1 MVLWSTPPLLI
12 SVLTKCSVKLTKFT
26 NPTMHLSHIPQCTI
40 QDRNVHISVLNGA
53 LWDMGQVHC
62 RICEIVLLESHN
74 APVPH
79 PTVHHSEQKCAHFCS
94 EWCIVGYGTGA
105 LWDLWDCAHYCSEWS
120 IVGYGTGAW
129 WDLWDCAHFCS
140 EWSIVGNG
148 TGALWDLWDW
158 SIRCHFFFQGLTAL
172 PDYIQFKEWP
182 GVPFNQI
189 FTAASDD
196 VLNLL
201 YSMLTQNP
209 QKRCTASQVNILHRL
224 MHEFYQSI
232 FLMGIY
238 CYTFLFLFVT

>member
-1 MVLWSTPPLLI
+1 M
-12 SVLTKCSVKLTKFT
+12 
-26 NPTMHLSHIPQCTI
+26 LS
-40 QDRNVHISVLNGA
+40 
-53 LWDMGQVHC
+53 
-62 RICEIVLLESHN
+62 EIDQIHESHN

-105 LWDLWDCAHYCSEWS
+105 LWDLWDYAHFCSEWS
-120 IVGYGTGAW
+120 IVGYGTGAL
-129 WDLWDCAHFCS
+129 WDLWDC
-140 EWSIVGNG
+140 
-148 TGALWDLWDW
+148 
-158 SIRCHFFFQGLTAL
+158 SIRCHLPYFWWWTFSFQGLTAL

-224 MHEFYQSI
+224 MHEFYQFI